1 MDQTACLTH
10 GLTLKKWQKG
20 KIKSKK
26 TLCLYSCLISLI
38 IKCVICLLFW
48 QHHALDYDVCELRTL
63 FMVVTLKLF
72 NGWFIQ
78 IRLVIDKFKI
88 KQRCVNVT
96 LGAVRLMTQF
106 RCLQIDSCVNEIY
119 AIYSSNKQQQ

>member
-1 MDQTACLTH
+1 MDQTTCLTH
-10 GLTLKKWQKG
+10 GLTLKKWQKR
-20 KIKSKK
+20 KNQIEEDLVS
-26 TLCLYSCLISLI
+26 LLCLISLI

-106 RCLQIDSCVNEIY
+106 RCLQIDSCVLRIKNFTFI
-119 AIYSSNKQQQ
+119 